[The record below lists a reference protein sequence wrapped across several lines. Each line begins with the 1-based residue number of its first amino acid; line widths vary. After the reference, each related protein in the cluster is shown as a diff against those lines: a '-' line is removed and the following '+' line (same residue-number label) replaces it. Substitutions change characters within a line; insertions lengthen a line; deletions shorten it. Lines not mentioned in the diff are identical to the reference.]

1 MTEPTR
7 LLYFVTEDWY
17 FCSHRLALA
26 VAAQEA
32 GYEVTVLTRVAEHG
46 DLIRS
51 QGLRLLPIALSRQ
64 GMNPVRELRLMRRV
78 VRAYRQVRPHLVHQ
92 VALKPILYG
101 SLAAR
106 LVGVPYVVNA
116 LAGLGFLFSSERPR
130 ARLLRPLVKLGFHHL
145 LRGEGNRVI
154 LQNPDDRDLLTGA
167 LRVPADRVRLI
178 RGAGVDLN
186 RFRPTS
192 EPEGPPVVVLASR
205 LLWDKGVGEFVE
217 AARRLRTRNTQAR
230 FVLVGAPD
238 PGNPSAIPQA
248 VLAQWEKEGAVE
260 LWGHRTDM
268 DRVFAQSH
276 LVCLPSYR
284 EGLPKV
290 LLEAAACGHPLV
302 ATNVPGCREV
312 VRDGQN
318 GLLVPAKD
326 SAALAGALE
335 RLIGDAALRADF
347 GARSHAIAEAGFGI
361 ERVIAQ
367 HLGLYREICPPANLN
382 HRSTADTG

>member
-1 MTEPTR
+1 MNESTR

-26 VAAQEA
+26 VAARNA

-51 QGLRLLPIALSRQ
+51 QGLQLLPIELSRQ
-64 GMNPVRELRLMRRV
+64 GMNPVRELDLLRRV

-92 VALKPILYG
+92 VALKPVLYG

-106 LVGVPYVVNA
+106 LANIPHGVNA

-154 LQNPDDRDLLTGA
+154 LQNPDDRELLVRTI
-167 LRVPADRVRLI
+167 RIPAEQVRLI
-178 RGAGVDLN
+178 RGSGVDLS
-186 RFRPTS
+186 RFRPAP
-192 EPEGPPVVVLASR
+192 EPEGPPMVVLASR

-217 AARRLRTRNTQAR
+217 AAKRLRARNTQAR

-260 LWGHRTDM
+260 LWGQRTDM

-290 LLEAAACGHPLV
+290 LLEAGACGRPLV

-312 VRDGQN
+312 VRDGEN

-326 SAALAGALE
+326 PAALAEALE
-335 RLIGDAALRADF
+335 RLIGDASLRSAF
-347 GARSHAIAEAGFGI
+347 GARSRAMAEAEFGI
-361 ERVIAQ
+361 EQVIAQ
-367 HLGLYREICPPANLN
+367 HLALYREICPPANRN
-382 HRSTADTG
+382 R